1 MALYVIEPVINVT
14 SRQTRYINTITE
26 HTNETA
32 TDNDVDATDE
42 LLKKVHFKGIAD
54 WKGLIKINSISR

>member
-1 MALYVIEPVINVT
+1 MVLYITEPFINVT
-14 SRQTRYINTITE
+14 SRQTRDINAITE

-42 LLKKVHFKGIAD
+42 LLKKCISKGS
-54 WKGLIKINSISR
+54 LIGRV